1 MAQIKKFYDYN
12 ANCAGEKDCAHGKK
26 NIKVI
31 FIKEI
36 L

>member
-26 NIKVI
+26 TLKL
-31 FIKEI
+31 F